1 MVKRC
6 ELRSVRPVKK
16 LKNGIIRVPDDSDY
30 LSDVERASDG
40 MSGGG
45 EVRRVNRKRWGRGRE
60 ERNGCSDGDVVGVGE
75 GGGGGFW
82 ERWKRGWKVGGLG
95 RMPL

>member
-16 LKNGIIRVPDDSDY
+16 LKNRIIRVPDDSDY

-45 EVRRVNRKRWGRGRE
+45 GVRRVNRRG
-60 ERNGCSDGDVVGVGE
+60 
-75 GGGGGFW
+75 
-82 ERWKRGWKVGGLG
+82 
-95 RMPL
+95 